1 MDDPSG
7 SGVEHCIDYWDAGEC
22 IAYLEA
28 DGSDAP
34 EYDLETDAGL
44 AMLRKDCKILAAQ
57 QTEAA

>member
-7 SGVEHCIDYWDAGEC
+7 SGIDPCIDFWDAGEC

-44 AMLRKDCKILAAQ
+44 ARLRNDCKLAAARE
-57 QTEAA
+57 TAAA